1 MKLKEV
7 FIMVCERGLGI
18 IAFIFPFVEISSYFG
33 AKVFL
38 SAESIPLQ
46 YFYRNF
52 ILNLVTVYQN
62 NAYLSFALI
71 IGIFFICSKGSLPL
85 TKFVRFNI
93 IQSILLYIICSC
105 IGQVLGIY
113 CPPVIRESTIGIL
126 LANFFYLGV
135 LVLICYASI
144 LIMFGR
150 YPRIPVIS
158 EAARIQVQRSY

>member
-1 MKLKEV
+1 MKLKN
-7 FIMVCERGLGI
+7 FLITFCERSLGI
-18 IAFIFPFVEISSYFG
+18 IAYLFPFVEISTYFG

-52 ILNLVTVYQN
+52 ILNLVTIYQN
-62 NAYLSFALI
+62 NAYLSFALM

-85 TKFVRFNI
+85 TKFVRFNV
-93 IQSILLYIICSC
+93 IQAILLYIICSC
-105 IGQVLGIY
+105 IGQILGIY
-113 CPPVIRESTIGIL
+113 CPAVIRESTIGIL
-126 LANFFYLGV
+126 LANFFYLGT
-135 LVLICYASI
+135 LVLIIYSSI

-158 EAARIQVQRSY
+158 EAARLQVQRSY